1 MEKSLFNRLHLIV
14 LAVATAGLIVLA
26 VLNLRQESEFQQ
38 PDDGVWWREVQG
50 GLEAVKVLPDSPA
63 QRAGIQEGDLLTGAE
78 VLPDTA
84 AQRSEVQTQDLLS
97 GEKPL
102 GTNSVQQTEA
112 QGKPDSGKIAAAN
125 SSKPIERP
133 AKKASGKGAK
143 KGLAESGKEPEARS
157 NGELLPKGAG
167 ELLRMSPIAH
177 LSDLEHVLYRAG
189 IYGNAGYAIT
199 RGGVPLDTPVGVIPE
214 PLDRGLAQAQRII
227 GLVYLAIGIYVL
239 FRRWTAARAT
249 HFYLFCLVSFA
260 LCTLKY
266 TGELNGLDWTV
277 FWLNVV
283 AEALQPA
290 LFLHFAL
297 TFPEERLKNIRRRW
311 LLPLIYAPGAGL
323 LGLWLWAIGT
333 RQATGLLKH
342 RLDQTGTAYD
352 VAFYVLAALLFLLSY
367 RRADTP
373 LLRQQLKWVTRGT
386 LLAVLPFTLFSAVPF
401 LLDLHPPRLLTDLA
415 GLSLVFLPLTFS
427 WAIVRYRLMDTDLI
441 FKRGVAYTLAT
452 GLLLGAYFGV
462 IALIS
467 VVVHNV
473 MPEAVREW
481 GLVIAILVTAAIFDP
496 LKRRIQ
502 GWVDRAFD
510 RHRYDYR
517 KALVEFGRGLSSET
531 DLEALLNSIVER
543 LPRTLLVARV
553 AVFLMRDSGRLRL
566 AAAHGLPVEVSVA
579 QDRFGNDRGGKG
591 SLQLGFLDFDQAQ
604 DHSHI
609 FLENA
614 QAALYLPPDQ
624 QRTAA
629 LLDLNYYLP
638 CRVQDG
644 ATTRTI
650 AVIGLGRTIGGDF
663 LSSEDVELL
672 ESLASYIG
680 IALQN
685 ASLYARL
692 EAKIGE
698 FERLKEFN
706 ENIVESIN
714 VGILALD
721 LNDRIESWNAQMEAM
736 YALSRAEAL
745 GQELGS
751 VFPTDFVDA
760 IDSFRSEQG
769 VHHLY
774 KFRLTTRAG
783 EQRMVNIAIAPL
795 LSRDFISVGR
805 IILVDDITERVSLE
819 SQLAQADK
827 LSSIG
832 LLAAGVAHEINTP
845 LAVISSYAQMLAKQL
860 KADARLGPV
869 LDKITQQSFR
879 AAEIANGLLNFS
891 RTSTTEFRETNLNQ
905 VIRDTLSL
913 LEHQFKTAQIS
924 VDLDLVEELPP
935 INGNP
940 GKLQQVFLNL
950 LLNAKEAMPE
960 GGRLRVAT
968 AVNGHVEAIVT
979 DTGAGIAPE
988 HLKRIYDPFFTT
1000 KMTPKLGD
1008 RRGTGLGL
1016 SVSYGIIQEHAGKNH
1031 VESAVGA
1038 GTTFHLEFPLLRN
1051 SVHA

>member
-1 MEKSLFNRLHLIV
+1 METSLFNRVQATL
-14 LAVATAGLIVLA
+14 LALATAALFVLA
-26 VLNLRQESEFQQ
+26 VLNFQQERQFKQ
-38 PDDGVWWREVQG
+38 PDDGVWWREASG
-50 GLEAVKVLPDSPA
+50 GLRAERVLPGMA
-63 QRAGIQEGDLLTGAE
+63 GQVAGIQVNDLLTGVAGCASC
-78 VLPDTA
+78 D
-84 AQRSEVQTQDLLS
+84 
-97 GEKPL
+97 
-102 GTNSVQQTEA
+102 EA
-112 QGKPDSGKIAAAN
+112 PV
-125 SSKPIERP
+125 
-133 AKKASGKGAK
+133 
-143 KGLAESGKEPEARS
+143 AR
-157 NGELLPKGAG
+157 
-167 ELLRMSPIAH
+167 I
-177 LSDLEHVLYRAG
+177 SDLEPALLRTGPYGQLY
-189 IYGNAGYAIT
+189 YTIT
-199 RGGVPLDTPVGVIPE
+199 RDGIPLDTPVKVIPL
-214 PLDRGLAQAQRII
+214 PLDRSLALGLRVIGLIYLII
-227 GLVYLAIGIYVL
+227 GFYVL
-239 FRRWTAARAT
+239 FRRWGAPRAT

-260 LCTLKY
+260 WYALKY
-266 TGELNGLDWTV
+266 TGKLNGLDWTV
-277 FWLNVV
+277 FWANTV
-283 AEALQPA
+283 AESLQPA

-297 TFPEERLKNIRRRW
+297 SFPEERFKQLRRRW
-311 LLPLIYAPGAGL
+311 LLPLVYAPGAAL
-323 LGLWLWAIGT
+323 FALWIWAIET
-333 RQATGLLKH
+333 RLATELLKH
-342 RLDQTGTAYD
+342 RLDQIATAYD
-352 VAFYVLAALLFLLSY
+352 AAFYVLAALLFLRSY
-367 RRADTP
+367 SQANTP

-386 LLAVLPFTLFSAVPF
+386 LLAVLPFTLFYAIPF
-401 LLDLHPPRLLTDLA
+401 LFDLNPPRLLTNLA

-452 GLLLGAYFGV
+452 GLILGGYFGT
-462 IALIS
+462 IALIA
-467 VVVHNV
+467 VVVHNG

-481 GLVIAILVTAAIFDP
+481 ALGIAIVVTAAIFDP

-531 DLEALLNSIVER
+531 DLQALLQSIVEQ

-553 AVFLMRDSGRLRL
+553 AIFMARDSGLIL
-566 AAAHGLPVEVSVA
+566 AAQHGLPDEVSTA
-579 QDRFGNDRGGKG
+579 REPLD
-591 SLQLGFLDFDQAQ
+591 LGFLDFDQAN

-614 QAALYLPPDQ
+614 QAALHLPAAQ
-624 QRTAA
+624 QRAAA

-638 CRVQDG
+638 CRVASGQFEDSP
-644 ATTRTI
+644 AASRTI
-650 AVIGLGRTIGGDF
+650 AVIGLGRTMGGDF

-692 EAKIGE
+692 EEKIGE

-714 VGILALD
+714 VGILAIDLD
-721 LNDRIESWNAQMEAM
+721 DCIESWNAQMEAM
-736 YALSRAEAL
+736 YALSRAEAI
-745 GQELGS
+745 GQPLQN
-751 VFPTDFVDA
+751 VFPAEFIEA
-760 IDSFRSEQG
+760 LQGFRNEQG

-783 EQRMVNIAIAPL
+783 ELRTANIAIAPL
-795 LSRDFISVGR
+795 LSRDFVSVGR

-860 KADARLGPV
+860 RGDARLGPV

-891 RTSTTEFRETNLNQ
+891 RTSTTEFRSTDLNQ

-913 LEHQFKTAQIS
+913 LEHQFKTAQIF
-924 VDLDLVEELPP
+924 VDLDLAEQLPP
-935 INGNP
+935 IHGNP

-950 LLNAKEAMPE
+950 LLNAKEAMP
-960 GGRLRVAT
+960 GGGNLRVVT
-968 AVNGHVEAIVT
+968 GVNGHPNYIAAQIA
-979 DTGAGIAPE
+979 DSGSGIAPE

-1000 KMTPKLGD
+1000 KTTPRPGD

-1016 SVSYGIIQEHAGKNH
+1016 SVSYGIIQEHAGKIH

>member
-1 MEKSLFNRLHLIV
+1 METSLFNRLQATV
-14 LAVATAGLIVLA
+14 LAVATAGLVLLA
-26 VLNLRQESEFQQ
+26 ALNLHQESQFQQ

-50 GLEAVKVLPDSPA
+50 GLQAIKVLPNSPG
-63 QRAGIQEGDLLTGAE
+63 QRAGIQEHDLLTGAQ
-78 VLPDTA
+78 VLPDTP
-84 AQRSEVQTQDLLS
+84 AQHAELPAQDLLS
-97 GEKPL
+97 GVKPL
-102 GTNSVQQTEA
+102 SASHARPTEMPGNELIPNSAIA
-112 QGKPDSGKIAAAN
+112 Q
-125 SSKPIERP
+125 
-133 AKKASGKGAK
+133 
-143 KGLAESGKEPEARS
+143 
-157 NGELLPKGAG
+157 
-167 ELLRMSPIAH
+167 
-177 LSDLEHVLYRAG
+177 LSDLERVLYRTG
-189 IYGNAGYAIT
+189 IYGKASYAIT
-199 RGGVPLDTPVGVIPE
+199 RGGVPLDTPVVVIPE
-214 PLDRGLAQAQRII
+214 PLDRGLQQAQRII

-239 FRRWTAARAT
+239 FRRWGAARAT

-266 TGELNGLDWTV
+266 TGEFNWLDWTV
-277 FWLNVV
+277 LWLNVV
-283 AEALQPA
+283 AESLQPA

-297 TFPEERLKNIRRRW
+297 SFPEERFKKIRRRW
-311 LLPLIYAPGAGL
+311 LLPLVYAPGAVV
-323 LGLWLWAIGT
+323 LGLWVYAFRYW
-333 RQATGLLKH
+333 QATGLLKH
-342 RLDQTGTAYD
+342 RLEQVATAYD
-352 VAFYVLAALLFLLSY
+352 AAFYVLAALLFLRSY
-367 RRADTP
+367 SRANTP

-386 LLAVLPFTLFSAVPF
+386 VLAVLPFTLFYAIPF
-401 LLDLHPPRLLTDLA
+401 LFDWQPYKLLTDLA
-415 GLSLVFLPLTFS
+415 GLSLVILPLTFS

-452 GLLLGAYFGV
+452 GLLLGVYFGI

-467 VVVHNV
+467 VGVHNA

-531 DLEALLNSIVER
+531 DLDALLDSIVER

-553 AVFLMRDSGRLRL
+553 AVFLVEESGRLRL
-566 AAAHGLPVEVSVA
+566 AAAHGLPAEVSA
-579 QDRFGNDRGGKG
+579 QKDRPGQG
-591 SLQLGFLDFDQAQ
+591 SLALGFLDFDQAN

-614 QAALYLPPDQ
+614 QQTLHLPMDQ

-644 ATTRTI
+644 NATRTI

-721 LNDRIESWNAQMEAM
+721 LDDRIESWNAQMEAM
-736 YALSRAEAL
+736 YAFSRAEAI
-745 GQELGS
+745 GQPLRA
-751 VFPTDFVDA
+751 VFPRDFVDA
-760 IDSFRSEQG
+760 IDSFRNEQG

-783 EQRMVNIAIAPL
+783 EQRTANIAVAPL

-845 LAVISSYAQMLAKQL
+845 LAVISSYSQMLSKQL
-860 KADARLGPV
+860 KGDARLGPV

-924 VDLDLVEELPP
+924 VDLDLVEELPA
-935 INGNP
+935 IHGNP

-968 AVNGHVEAIVT
+968 LVNGHVEALVT
-979 DTGAGIAPE
+979 DSGHGIAPE

-1000 KMTPKLGD
+1000 KTTPKPGD

-1016 SVSYGIIQEHAGKNH
+1016 SVSYGIIQEHAGKIH
-1031 VESAVGA
+1031 VESAVGS

>member
-1 MEKSLFNRLHLIV
+1 MESSLFNRVQLTLLAMV
-14 LAVATAGLIVLA
+14 TLGLCALAVM
-26 VLNLRQESEFQQ
+26 NLRQESQFQQ
-38 PDDGVWWREVQG
+38 PDDGVWWREVTG
-50 GLEAVKVLPDSPA
+50 GLEAVKVLPNSPG
-63 QRAGIQEGDLLTGAE
+63 QRAGIQLHDLLTGAQ
-78 VLPDTA
+78 VP
-84 AQRSEVQTQDLLS
+84 AQRTDIQTDDLLA
-97 GEKPL
+97 GVEPQK
-102 GTNSVQQTEA
+102 E
-112 QGKPDSGKIAAAN
+112 DSA
-125 SSKPIERP
+125 RHR
-133 AKKASGKGAK
+133 
-143 KGLAESGKEPEARS
+143 GLH
-157 NGELLPKGAG
+157 AG
-167 ELLRMSPIAH
+167 EPAPIINYVPIVRVA
-177 LSDLEHVLYRAG
+177 DLERVLYRTG
-189 IYGNAGYAIT
+189 IYGKANYAIT
-199 RGGVPLDTPVGVIPE
+199 REGEALDTPVVVIPE
-214 PLDRGLAQAQRII
+214 PLDRSMSLWMRVI
-227 GLVYLAIGIYVL
+227 GFIYLSIGMYVL
-239 FRRWTAARAT
+239 FRRWTAPRAT

-260 LCTLKY
+260 LYALKY
-266 TGELNGLDWTV
+266 TGKLDPLDWTV
-277 FWLNVV
+277 FWLNVL
-283 AEALQPA
+283 AESLQPA

-297 TFPEERLKNIRRRW
+297 SFPEERFKNLRRRW
-311 LLPLIYAPGAGL
+311 LLPLLYAPGAGL
-323 LGLWLWAIGT
+323 FGLWLWAIET

-342 RLDQTGTAYD
+342 SLDKTGTLYD
-352 VAFYVLAALLFLLSY
+352 AVFYVLAALLFLRSY
-367 RRADTP
+367 SLANTP
-373 LLRQQLKWVTRGT
+373 LQRQQLKWLTRGA
-386 LLAVLPFTLFSAVPF
+386 LLAVVPFTAFYAVPF
-401 LLDLHPPRLLTDLA
+401 LFDVHMPSLLTNAA
-415 GLSLVFLPLTFS
+415 GLSVVFLPLTFS

-452 GLLLGAYFGV
+452 ALLVGAYFGI
-462 IALIS
+462 IALFALL
-467 VVVHNV
+467 VHTRL
-473 MPEAVREW
+473 PDTVRES
-481 GLVIAILVTAAIFDP
+481 GLVLTILVTAALFDP

-510 RHRYDYR
+510 RQRYDYR

-531 DLEALLNSIVER
+531 DLNALLESIVER
-543 LPRTLLVARV
+543 LPNTLLVARV
-553 AVFLMRDSGRLRL
+553 AVFLAEVSEPSGHLRL
-566 AAAHGLPVEVSVA
+566 AASHGLPAEAKAA
-579 QDRFGNDRGGKG
+579 QDRIGSGGIGLGATG
-591 SLQLGFLDFDQAQ
+591 SYALDLGFLDFDHAL

-614 QAALYLPPDQ
+614 QQALHLPRNQ

-644 ATTRTI
+644 SVTRTI

-692 EAKIGE
+692 EEKIGE

-714 VGILALD
+714 VGILAID

-736 YALSRAEAL
+736 YALSRAEAI
-745 GQELGS
+745 GQPLRA
-751 VFPTDFVDA
+751 VFPLEFVEA
-760 IDSFRSEQG
+760 LEGFRNEQG

-774 KFRLTTRAG
+774 KFRLTSRAG
-783 EQRMVNIAIAPL
+783 EQCTANIAVAPL
-795 LSRDFISVGR
+795 LSRDFVSVGR

-819 SQLAQADK
+819 AQLTQADK

-845 LAVISSYAQMLAKQL
+845 LAVISSYAQMLSKQL
-860 KADARLGPV
+860 KGDARLGPV

-891 RTSTTEFRETNLNQ
+891 RTSTTEFRNTDLNQ

-913 LEHQFKTAQIS
+913 LEHQFKTAQIV
-924 VDLDLVEELPP
+924 VDLDLADDLPP
-935 INGNP
+935 IHGNP

-950 LLNAKEAMPE
+950 LLNAKEAMQG
-960 GGRLRVAT
+960 GGRLHVAT
-968 AVNGHVEAIVT
+968 LANGHVEALVT
-979 DTGAGIAPE
+979 DSGSGIAPE

-1000 KMTPKLGD
+1000 KTTPKPGD

-1016 SVSYGIIQEHAGKNH
+1016 SVSYGIIQEHAGKIH

-1051 SVHA
+1051 TVHA

>member
-1 MEKSLFNRLHLIV
+1 METSLLNRLQATV
-14 LAVATAGLIVLA
+14 LAVATAGLVLLA
-26 VLNLRQESEFQQ
+26 FLNLRQESQFQQ

-50 GLEAVKVLPDSPA
+50 GLEATKVLPNSPG
-63 QRAGIQEGDLLTGAE
+63 QRAGILEHDLLTGAE
-78 VLPDTA
+78 VLPDTPT
-84 AQRSEVQTQDLLS
+84 QHSELQAQDLLS
-97 GEKPL
+97 GVKPL
-102 GTNSVQQTEA
+102 S
-112 QGKPDSGKIAAAN
+112 
-125 SSKPIERP
+125 
-133 AKKASGKGAK
+133 AS
-143 KGLAESGKEPEARS
+143 PARS
-157 NGELLPKGAG
+157 TQMPQNELIPKND
-167 ELLRMSPIAH
+167 IAH
-177 LSDLEHVLYRAG
+177 LSDLERVLYRTG
-189 IYGNAGYAIT
+189 IYGKASYAIT
-199 RGGVPLDTPVGVIPE
+199 RGGIPLETPVEVIPE
-214 PLDRGLAQAQRII
+214 PLDRGLQQAQRII

-239 FRRWTAARAT
+239 FRRWGAARAT

-266 TGELNGLDWTV
+266 TGELNWLDWTV
-277 FWLNVV
+277 FWLNVL
-283 AEALQPA
+283 AESLQPA

-297 TFPEERLKNIRRRW
+297 SFPEERFKRIRRRW
-311 LLPLIYAPGAGL
+311 LLPLIYAPGVAL
-323 LGLWLWAIGT
+323 LGLWVWAINT
-333 RQATGLLKH
+333 REATGLLKH
-342 RLDQTGTAYD
+342 RLEQTGTAY
-352 VAFYVLAALLFLLSY
+352 VAAFFVLAALLFMRSY
-367 RRADTP
+367 KSANTP

-386 LLAVLPFTLFSAVPF
+386 ILAVLPFTLFYAIPF
-401 LLDLHPPRLLTDLA
+401 LFDWHPYKLLTDVA
-415 GLSLVFLPLTFS
+415 GLSLVILPLTFS

-452 GLLLGAYFGV
+452 GLLLGAYFSI

-467 VVVHNV
+467 VVVHNA

-531 DLEALLNSIVER
+531 DLEALLESIVER

-553 AVFLMRDSGRLRL
+553 AVFMVEDAGRLRL
-566 AAAHGLPVEVSVA
+566 AAAHGLPAEVGI
-579 QDRFGNDRGGKG
+579 QKDRLGQGQ
-591 SLQLGFLDFDQAQ
+591 LALGFLDFDQAK

-614 QAALYLPPDQ
+614 QQTLHLPVDQ

-644 ATTRTI
+644 NATRTI

-721 LNDRIESWNAQMEAM
+721 LDDRIESWNAQMEAM
-736 YALSRAEAL
+736 YAFSRAEAI
-745 GQELGS
+745 GQALRA
-751 VFPTDFVDA
+751 VFPSDFVDA
-760 IDSFRSEQG
+760 IDSFRNEQG

-783 EQRMVNIAIAPL
+783 EQRTANIAVAPL
-795 LSRDFISVGR
+795 LSRDFVSVGR

-845 LAVISSYAQMLAKQL
+845 LAVISSYSQMLAKQL
-860 KADARLGPV
+860 KGDARLGPV

-891 RTSTTEFRETNLNQ
+891 RTSTTEFRETDLNQ

-924 VDLDLVEELPP
+924 VDLDLVDGLPG

-950 LLNAKEAMPE
+950 LLNAKEAMPA

-968 AVNGHVEAIVT
+968 LVNGHVEALVS
-979 DTGAGIAPE
+979 DSGSGIAPE

-1000 KMTPKLGD
+1000 KTTPKPGD

-1016 SVSYGIIQEHAGKNH
+1016 SVSYGIIQEHAGKIH
-1031 VESAVGA
+1031 VESAVGS

>member
-1 MEKSLFNRLHLIV
+1 MEKSLFNRLQATV
-14 LAVATAGLIVLA
+14 LAVATAGLVLLA
-26 VLNLRQESEFQQ
+26 ILNLRQESQFQQ

-50 GLEAVKVLPDSPA
+50 GLEAIKVLPNSPG
-63 QRAGIQEGDLLTGAE
+63 QRAGIQEHDLLTGAE
-78 VLPDTA
+78 VLPDTP
-84 AQRSEVQTQDLLS
+84 AQHSELPAQDLL
-97 GEKPL
+97 GGVKPL
-102 GTNSVQQTEA
+102 
-112 QGKPDSGKIAAAN
+112 
-125 SSKPIERP
+125 P
-133 AKKASGKGAK
+133 ASH
-143 KGLAESGKEPEARS
+143 ARS
-157 NGELLPKGAG
+157 TQMPGNEVTSKSA
-167 ELLRMSPIAH
+167 IAQ
-177 LSDLEHVLYRAG
+177 LSDLERVLYRTE
-189 IYGNAGYAIT
+189 IYGKASYTIT
-199 RGGVPLDTPVGVIPE
+199 RGGIPLDTPVVVIPE
-214 PLDRGLAQAQRII
+214 PLDRGLQQAQRII
-227 GLVYLAIGIYVL
+227 GLVYLAIGVYVL
-239 FRRWTAARAT
+239 FRRWGAARAT

-266 TGELNGLDWTV
+266 TGELNWLDWAV
-277 FWLNVV
+277 FWLNVA
-283 AEALQPA
+283 AESLQPA

-297 TFPEERLKNIRRRW
+297 SFPEERFKKIRRRW
-311 LLPLIYAPGAGL
+311 LLPLIYAPGVAL
-323 LGLWLWAIGT
+323 VGLWVWAIET
-333 RQATGLLKH
+333 REATGLLKH
-342 RLDQTGTAYD
+342 RLEQTGTAY
-352 VAFYVLAALLFLLSY
+352 VAAFFVLAALLFMRSY
-367 RRADTP
+367 KSANTP

-386 LLAVLPFTLFSAVPF
+386 VLAVLPFTLFYAIPF
-401 LLDLHPPRLLTDLA
+401 LFDWQPYKLLTDLA
-415 GLSLVFLPLTFS
+415 GLSLVILPLTFS

-452 GLLLGAYFGV
+452 GLLLGVYFGI

-467 VVVHNV
+467 VVVHNA

-531 DLEALLNSIVER
+531 DLEALLESIVER

-553 AVFLMRDSGRLRL
+553 AVFLVEESGRPRL
-566 AAAHGLPVEVSVA
+566 AAAHGLPAEVSA
-579 QDRFGNDRGGKG
+579 QKDLPGQG
-591 SLQLGFLDFDQAQ
+591 SLALGFLDFDQAK

-614 QAALYLPPDQ
+614 QQTLHLPADQ

-644 ATTRTI
+644 NATRTI

-721 LNDRIESWNAQMEAM
+721 LDDRIESWNAQMEAM
-736 YALSRAEAL
+736 YAFSRAEAI
-745 GQELGS
+745 GQTLRS
-751 VFPTDFVDA
+751 VFPADFVDA
-760 IDSFRSEQG
+760 IDSFRNEQG

-783 EQRMVNIAIAPL
+783 EQRTANIAVAPL
-795 LSRDFISVGR
+795 LSRDFVSVGR

-845 LAVISSYAQMLAKQL
+845 LAVISSYSQMLSKQL
-860 KADARLGPV
+860 KGDARLGPV

-891 RTSTTEFRETNLNQ
+891 RTSTTEFRDTNLNQ

-913 LEHQFKTAQIS
+913 LEHQFKTALIS
-924 VDLDLVEELPP
+924 VDLDLVDDLPA
-935 INGNP
+935 IHGNP

-950 LLNAKEAMPE
+950 LLNAKEAMPA

-968 AVNGHVEAIVT
+968 LVNGHVEALVA
-979 DTGAGIAPE
+979 DSGSGIAPE

-1000 KMTPKLGD
+1000 KTTPKPGD

-1016 SVSYGIIQEHAGKNH
+1016 SVSYGIIQEHAGKIH
-1031 VESAVGA
+1031 VESAVGS

>member
-1 MEKSLFNRLHLIV
+1 METSLFNRLQATV
-14 LAVATAGLIVLA
+14 LAVATAGLILLA
-26 VLNLRQESEFQQ
+26 VFNLRQESHFEQ
-38 PDDGVWWREVQG
+38 PDDGVWWREVRG
-50 GLEAVKVLPDSPA
+50 GLEAVKVLPNSPG
-63 QRAGIQEGDLLTGAE
+63 QRAGIQQGDLLSGAE
-78 VLPDTA
+78 VLRDTRT
-84 AQRSEVQTQDLLS
+84 QRADPQRADLDTQDLL
-97 GEKPL
+97 
-102 GTNSVQQTEA
+102 A
-112 QGKPDSGKIAAAN
+112 
-125 SSKPIERP
+125 
-133 AKKASGKGAK
+133 GAK
-143 KGLAESGKEPEARS
+143 PAQPATANHTAEAEENPLPESTGTTFPKRAQQAIPGSSQSLLPSLDSAAKEPAS
-157 NGELLPKGAG
+157 
-167 ELLRMSPIAH
+167 MSPIVHVA
-177 LSDLEHVLYRAG
+177 DLEHVLYRTKV
-189 IYGNAGYAIT
+189 YGKANYAIT
-199 RGGVPLDTPVGVIPE
+199 RGGVPLDTPVVVIPE

-266 TGELNGLDWTV
+266 TGRLDGLDWTV
-277 FWLNVV
+277 FWFNVV
-283 AEALQPA
+283 AESLQPA

-297 TFPEERLKNIRRRW
+297 SFPEERFKYIRRRW
-311 LLPLIYAPGAGL
+311 LLPLVYAPSAAL
-323 LGLWLWAIGT
+323 LGLWIWAIET

-352 VAFYVLAALLFLLSY
+352 AIYYVFAAILFLRSY
-367 RRADTP
+367 SRADTP
-373 LLRQQLKWVTRGT
+373 LLRQQLKWLYRGAW
-386 LLAVLPFTLFSAVPF
+386 LAIGPFTLFYAIPF
-401 LLDLHPPRLLTDLA
+401 LFDLHMPDQLTKLA
-415 GLSLVFLPLTFS
+415 GLSLVILPLTFS

-452 GLLLGAYFGV
+452 GLLLGVCYGA

-467 VVVHNV
+467 VGVHNA

-481 GLVIAILVTAAIFDP
+481 GLAIAILVTAAIFDP

-531 DLEALLNSIVER
+531 DLEALLQSIVER

-553 AVFLMRDSGRLRL
+553 AVFLMQDSGKLRL
-566 AAAHGLPVEVSVA
+566 AASHGLPGEATAAAPSHPA
-579 QDRFGNDRGGKG
+579 GPG
-591 SLQLGFLDFDQAQ
+591 SLEHESLALGFLDFDHAN

-614 QAALYLPPDQ
+614 QQALHLPPDQ
-624 QRTAA
+624 RRTAA

-638 CRVQDG
+638 CRVSGEQVKDVS
-644 ATTRTI
+644 AQRTI

-721 LNDRIESWNAQMEAM
+721 LDDRIESWNAQMEAM
-736 YALSRAEAL
+736 YAFSRAEAI
-745 GQELGS
+745 GQPLRA
-751 VFPTDFVDA
+751 VFPPDFVDA
-760 IDSFRSEQG
+760 IDSFRNEQG

-783 EQRMVNIAIAPL
+783 EQRTANIAVAPL

-845 LAVISSYAQMLAKQL
+845 LAVISSYAQMLSKQL
-860 KADARLGPV
+860 KGDARLGPV

-891 RTSTTEFRETNLNQ
+891 RTSTTEFRDTNLNQ

-913 LEHQFKTAQIS
+913 LDHQFKTAQID
-924 VDLDLVEELPP
+924 VALDLAEGLPA

-950 LLNAKEAMPE
+950 LLNAKEAMPG

-968 AVNGHVEAIVT
+968 LVNGHVEALIT
-979 DTGAGIAPE
+979 DSGSGIAPE

-1000 KMTPKLGD
+1000 KTTPRPGD

-1016 SVSYGIIQEHAGKNH
+1016 SVSYGIIQEHAGKIH
-1031 VESAVGA
+1031 VESAVGS